1 MGAYS
6 VMSSWVGRLLLALA
20 VPFLLALVLGAS
32 GAALAQQEAQAQR
45 DTQAQRQQVQPG
57 NNAPVWREVRKE
69 GQEHYTSIKGRETGV
84 LIQTLGETWRE
95 LRNGWIVPSVG
106 WFLAAFACAVWLF
119 YRWRGPIGLHD
130 KPTGRLIQRF
140 TVFQRAVHWTNAILF
155 CILAVSGLV
164 MMLGKYLLL
173 PVIGHTLFSWLAD
186 PLKFLHNFA
195 GPVFAVSMLIMA
207 VRFAKDAL
215 PSAHDLTWI
224 LKGGGIVTD
233 AHVPCGKMNAGQK
246 MWFWGGLVVL
256 SGTAVVTGL
265 IMDFPNFDQTRST
278 MITVNVI
285 HSVAA
290 GLVIALSLYHIY
302 MGTIGIEGAYEGM
315 RHGYVDETYA
325 KQHHSYWYDDI
336 KAGKI
341 KIETAQGTPQA
352 PQVAQVAQG
361 LHGVGERT

>member
-6 VMSSWVGRLLLALA
+6 FLWSAARGLFALALPLLLA
-20 VPFLLALVLGAS
+20 FGG
-32 GAALAQQEAQAQR
+32 GAALAQQE
-45 DTQAQRQQVQPG
+45 TQAQRQQVQPG

-69 GQEHYTSIKGRETGV
+69 GQEHYTSTKGRETGV

-95 LRNGWIVPSVG
+95 LRNSWIVPIVG
-106 WFLAAFACAVWLF
+106 WFIVAFACGVWLF
-119 YRWRGPIGLHD
+119 YRWRGPIRLHD

-140 TVFQRAVHWTNAILF
+140 TVFQRSVHWTNAICF
-155 CILAVSGLV
+155 CVLAVSGLV
-164 MMLGKYLLL
+164 MMLGKYVLL
-173 PVIGHTLFSWLAD
+173 PVIGYTLFGWLAD
-186 PLKFLHNFA
+186 LSKMLHNFV
-195 GPVFAVSMLIMA
+195 GPVFAVTVLVMA

-215 PSAHDLTWI
+215 PRAHDLTWI
-224 LKGGGIVTD
+224 VKGGGIVTD

-256 SGTAVVTGL
+256 SGTAAVTGL

-278 MITVNVI
+278 MILVNVI

-302 MGTIGIEGAYEGM
+302 MGTIGVQGAYEGM

-325 KQHHSYWYDDI
+325 REHHEYWYNDVKSGKVNAPTAEGEPDAPLQR
-336 KAGKI
+336 AG
-341 KIETAQGTPQA
+341 GT
-352 PQVAQVAQG
+352 
-361 LHGVGERT
+361 T

>member
-1 MGAYS
+1 MRAYS
-6 VMSSWVGRLLLALA
+6 FLWSAARLALML
-20 VPFLLALVLGAS
+20 PFLLAFGG
-32 GAALAQQEAQAQR
+32 GAALAQQDLRAQQDMRAQQE
-45 DTQAQRQQVQPG
+45 TQAQRQQVQPG
-57 NNAPVWREVRKE
+57 NNAPVWRDVRKE
-69 GQEHYTSIKGRETGV
+69 GQEHYTSVKGRETGV

-95 LRNGWIVPSVG
+95 LRNSWIVPIVG
-106 WFLAAFACAVWLF
+106 WFIVAVACGVWLF
-119 YRWRGPIGLHD
+119 YRWRGPIRLHD

-140 TVFQRAVHWTNAILF
+140 TGFQRAVHWTNAICF
-155 CILAVSGLV
+155 CILAVSGLA
-164 MMLGKYLLL
+164 MMLGKYVLL
-173 PVIGHTLFSWLAD
+173 PVIGYTLFGWLAD
-186 PLKFLHNFA
+186 LSKMLHNFV
-195 GPVFAVSMLIMA
+195 GPVFAVSVLVMA

-224 LKGGGIVTD
+224 VKGGGIVTD

-278 MITVNVI
+278 MIMVNVI

-290 GLVIALSLYHIY
+290 GLLMAIALYHIY
-302 MGTIGIEGAYEGM
+302 MGTIGVQGAYEGM

-325 KQHHSYWYDDI
+325 KEHHSYWYDDI
-336 KAGKI
+336 KAGRI

-352 PQVAQVAQG
+352 PQAAQAM
-361 LHGVGERT
+361 HGVGERT

>member
-6 VMSSWVGRLLLALA
+6 VSWLGRLLLSVAL
-20 VPFLLALVLGAS
+20 PPLLMLGS
-32 GAALAQQEAQAQR
+32 GVAIAQQETQAQR
-45 DTQAQRQQVQPG
+45 QQETQAQRQQVQPG
-57 NNAPVWREVRKE
+57 NNAPMWRDVRKE
-69 GQEHYTSIKGRETGV
+69 GQEHYTSIKGRETGI

-95 LRNGWIVPSVG
+95 LRNSWIVPIAG
-106 WFLAAFACAVWLF
+106 WFFVAFACAVGLF
-119 YRWRGPIGLHD
+119 YLLRGPIRLHD

-164 MMLGKYLLL
+164 MMLGKYVLL
-173 PVIGHTLFSWLAD
+173 PVIGYTLFSWLAD
-186 PLKFLHNFA
+186 LSKTLHNFV
-195 GPVFAVSMLIMA
+195 GPVFVVSVLVMA

-215 PSAHDLTWI
+215 PSANDLTWI
-224 LKGGGIVTD
+224 VKGGGIVTD

-256 SGTAVVTGL
+256 SGTAAVTGL

-278 MITVNVI
+278 MIIVNVI

-290 GLVIALSLYHIY
+290 GLVMAIALYHIY
-302 MGTIGIEGAYEGM
+302 MGTIGVVGAYEGM

-325 KQHHSYWYDDI
+325 KEHHAYWYDDI

-341 KIETAQGTPQA
+341 QVETAQGTPQA
-352 PQVAQVAQG
+352 PQVAQG
-361 LHGVGERT
+361 LHGVGEQT

>member
-1 MGAYS
+1 MRANS
-6 VMSSWVGRLLLALA
+6 VSWMGRLVLA
-20 VPFLLALVLGAS
+20 VPLVLALVLAGS

-57 NNAPVWREVRKE
+57 NNAPVWRDVRKE
-69 GQEHYTSIKGRETGV
+69 GQEHTTSIKGRETGV
-84 LIQTLGETWRE
+84 LIQSLGETWRE
-95 LRNGWIVPSVG
+95 LRNGWIVPIAG
-106 WFLAAFACAVWLF
+106 WLILAAACAVWLF
-119 YRWRGPIGLHD
+119 YRWRGPIRLHD
-130 KPTGRLIQRF
+130 KPTGRLIRRF
-140 TVFQRAVHWTNAILF
+140 TVFQRSVHWTNAICF
-155 CILAVSGLV
+155 CILALSGLV
-164 MMLGKYLLL
+164 MMLGKYVLL
-173 PVIGHTLFSWLAD
+173 PVIGYTLFGWLAD
-186 PLKFLHNFA
+186 LSKTLHNLV
-195 GPVFAVSMLIMA
+195 GPVFAVTVLVMA

-215 PSAHDLTWI
+215 PRAHDLTWI
-224 LKGGGIVTD
+224 AKGGGIVTD

-278 MITVNVI
+278 MIMVNVI

-290 GLVIALSLYHIY
+290 GLVMAIALYHIY
-302 MGTIGIEGAYEGM
+302 MGTIGVQGAYEGM

-325 KQHHSYWYDDI
+325 KEHHSYWYDDI

-352 PQVAQVAQG
+352 PQVAQGMQ
-361 LHGVGERT
+361 GVGEPT